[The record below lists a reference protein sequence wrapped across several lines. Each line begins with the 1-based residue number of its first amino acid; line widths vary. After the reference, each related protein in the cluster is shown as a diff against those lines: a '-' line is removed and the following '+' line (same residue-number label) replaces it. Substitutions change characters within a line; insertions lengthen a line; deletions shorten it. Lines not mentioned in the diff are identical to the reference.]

1 MWLFYNS
8 LTQLTRG
15 LIDEPCLCITI
26 TEEPL
31 GPSSALI
38 LAGRGRGASARGRS
52 GTSATLSDC
61 TYHYPLLTVARPA
74 PRASRDALAVA
85 RRADVFGA
93 NLHGTGF
100 TFRAADA
107 KGAGFGPLRACSKLL
122 D

>member
-1 MWLFYNS
+1 MPMHHHHRRA
-8 LTQLTRG
+8 TRAK
-15 LIDEPCLCITI
+15 LSVDP
-26 TEEPL
+26 
-31 GPSSALI
+31 
-38 LAGRGRGASARGRS
+38 RGARARRLRDGRS
-52 GTSATLSDC
+52 GASATLSDS

-107 KGAGFGPLRACSKLL
+107 KGAGLGPLRALPKARPS
-122 D
+122 DEPVGR